1 VRVLK
6 TVSPN
11 TDTRKYHPIP
21 NTGIVR
27 TLVSTIQG
35 LSGKSPLKLRNIF
48 LNYLLPA
55 LHILLLVILPVVAV
69 CVQVKATHAYKAEDA
84 DELSFDADE
93 VISVIP
99 IDNTDEQARTLY
111 TICSSTVR

>member
-1 VRVLK
+1 MQ
-6 TVSPN
+6 N
-11 TDTRKYHPIP
+11 GDI
-21 NTGIVR
+21 
-27 TLVSTIQG
+27 LVSTIQG

-48 LNYLLPA
+48 FYNYLLPA
-55 LHILLLVILPVVAV
+55 LHILLLVILSVVAV